1 MKNLLFVIS
10 IAVLFLT
17 SCSTTRNTSSSEQ
30 NERIVYNDRIAYKT
44 DSIYIHDSTYVEV
57 KGDTVRIVKY
67 RDMYI
72 DRATHDT
79 ITRIDT
85 LRVTK
90 TVTVQKDLTT
100 WGKIKSNITGACL
113 VMLLITFLWF
123 VRQRIRVNK

>member
-1 MKNLLFVIS
+1 MKNLLFIS

-17 SCSTTRNTSSSEQ
+17 SCSTARNTSSSEQ

-67 RDMYI
+67 RDRYI
-72 DRATHDT
+72 DKATHDT